1 VDAPAVH
8 SCVMSEEKRLGTV
21 ISLGMF
27 KFSDASQLP
36 EITDLVWDDS
46 FSTSSPKTDC
56 KVYLRGERMPLL
68 PHESVY
74 ILQDLPSQ
82 HLPSKSEARKRGLK
96 FCDDGGD
103 LRRKKTEC

>member
-1 VDAPAVH
+1 
-8 SCVMSEEKRLGTV
+8 MSEEKRIGAV
-21 ISLGMF
+21 ISIGMF

-68 PHESVY
+68 PHEAVY
-74 ILQDLPSQ
+74 TLQDPPSQ
-82 HLPSKSEARKRGLK
+82 HLPSKSEARKRALT
-96 FCDDGGD
+96 FCDDGGV